1 MEINQSSNEL
11 RKINRFNK
19 HNNNDKEKSE
29 KDKKHKKKG
38 KKDKKNK
45 KETSQNKIKHSNK
58 NKSKEKSNNKY
69 KIKNMALNDF
79 EINRLIYPEAL
90 KYDKRNYF
98 QYYWSLL
105 RTGHIVLF
113 SFITSNDY
121 NSKSIK
127 ICLFYFSFALYF
139 SVNALFF
146 SDSTMHKIFLD
157 KGKFNF
163 IYQIPQIIYSS
174 LISSVV
180 SLVMKYLSLT
190 QQDILSLKI
199 IKNENLFKKKIHEL
213 KKKLLFKFI
222 LFFALSYCLLILFWI
237 YISSFCAVYKN
248 TQIFLIIDTIISFA
262 FSLIYPFGYYL
273 APGLFRILALRS
285 KKKNRQCIYKI
296 SLIIQLI

>member
-19 HNNNDKEKSE
+19 HINNDKKKSE
-29 KDKKHKKKG
+29 KDKKHKKKD

-45 KETSQNKIKHSNK
+45 KETSENKMKHSNK
-58 NKSKEKSNNKY
+58 NKSKEKSYNKY

-190 QQDILSLKI
+190 QRDILELKI
-199 IKNENLFKKKIHEL
+199 IKNANLFQKKVHEL
-213 KKKLLFKFI
+213 KKKLIFKFI
-222 LFFALSYCLLILFWI
+222 LFYALSYCLLILFWI